1 MGLFSSCFYCFHPVY
16 LSPYPPHSHTMASL
30 TIRNLTINPITLL
43 HVERFEA
50 HTPVPSGSSIAN
62 ITANVTSTIRGF
74 LNPITLPPSAGLVA
88 KGEDPHDRHDD
99 VNVRVEPFTT
109 RPTEIRAADPGREVL
124 RLTFEEPG
132 AAGRYTVDVPGS
144 SPRSLTL
151 TRLDGAQREI
161 TAVYAPAG
169 AFLALLSSADLSR
182 WMAQLDDAAPLSCL
196 SLPGTHNSPTCHVA
210 LPSVRCQAVGVRE
223 QLANGVRF
231 LDVRVSAN
239 PDNDDLAL
247 VHAAFPVSLTGS
259 RFLDAHVLADVYA
272 FLDANPTETVLVCL
286 KREGTGKGDDARFAR
301 CLRDSPRYLGGAANA
316 ARWFTE
322 PRVPRLGEARG
333 KCVLVR
339 RFALHESLLGE
350 HGGWGIDASAWP
362 DNCEDAPT
370 GSGLIRVQDFYE
382 VAESTNIQKKID
394 FARAHLEKSGE
405 QSFPPPGREEGV
417 QAREATPPLFINFL
431 SASNFFNASC
441 WPERIAAKINPAMVE
456 YLCMRHGE
464 DGKGPNSRPV
474 GDASTGIVVT
484 DWVGHAGDW
493 DLIRC
498 IVGWNA
504 RLQLKR

>member
-1 MGLFSSCFYCFHPVY
+1 MGFLSSCFYCFHPQY
-16 LSPYPPHSHTMASL
+16 QSPYPLQPLTMASL
-30 TIRNLTINPITLL
+30 TIRNLTITPLTLL

-50 HTPVPSGSSIAN
+50 DTPKPTGSQVAN
-62 ITANVTSTIRGF
+62 ITSNLTSSIRGF

-88 KGEDPHDRHDD
+88 KSENPHDRHDD

-109 RPTEIRAADPGREVL
+109 NATEIRAADPGREVL

-132 AAGRYTVDVPGS
+132 VPGRYTVDVPGS

-151 TRLDGAQREI
+151 NKLDGAQKEL
-161 TAVYAPAG
+161 TAVYIPTG
-169 AFLALLSSADLSR
+169 AFLTFFSSANLSR
-182 WMAQLDDAAPLSCL
+182 WMEQLDNASPLSCL

-223 QLANGVRF
+223 QLDNGVRF
-231 LDVRVSAN
+231 LDIRVSAN
-239 PDNDDLAL
+239 PDNDDLTL
-247 VHAAFPVSLTGS
+247 VHAAFPISLTGNK
-259 RFLDAHVLADVYA
+259 FLDSNLLNVVYS
-272 FLDANPTETVLVCL
+272 FLDANPSEAVLISL
-286 KREGTGKGDDARFAR
+286 KREGTGKGDDAKFSR
-301 CLRDSPRYLGGAANA
+301 CLHESGRYLGGANA
-316 ARWFTE
+316 RRWFTD
-322 PRVPRLGEARG
+322 PRIPDLGEVRG

-339 RFALHESLLGE
+339 RFGLDDSLRGE
-350 HGGWGIDASAWP
+350 HEGRGWGIDGSAWP

-394 FARAHLEKSGE
+394 LARAHLEKSGE
-405 QSFPPPGREEGV
+405 QLFALPGREGV
-417 QAREATPPLFINFL
+417 QTQGMPPLFVNFL

-464 DGKGPNSRPV
+464 NGKGPNSLPV

-484 DWVGHAGDW
+484 DWVGHDGDW

>member
-1 MGLFSSCFYCFHPVY
+1 MGFLSAVFYCFNPVY
-16 LSPYPPHSHTMASL
+16 LSPYPPQSHTMALL

-50 HTPVPSGSSIAN
+50 GTARPSGSPIAN
-62 ITANVTSTIRGF
+62 ITANVTTTIRGF
-74 LNPITLPPSAGLVA
+74 LNPITLPPAAGLVA
-88 KGEDPHDRHDD
+88 KGEDPHHRHDD

-132 AAGRYTVDVPGS
+132 APGRYTVDVPGS

-161 TAVYAPAG
+161 TAVYIPTG
-169 AFLALLSSADLSR
+169 AFLTLMSSANLSR
-182 WMAQLDDAAPLSCL
+182 WMEQLEDVAPLSCL

-231 LDVRVSAN
+231 LDIRVSAN

-247 VHAAFPVSLTGS
+247 VHSAFPVALTGN
-259 RFLDAHVLADVYA
+259 RYLDSHLLKDVYA
-272 FLDANPTETVLVCL
+272 FLDANPTETVLVSL
-286 KREGTGKGDDARFAR
+286 KREGTGKGDDARFSR
-301 CLRDSPRYLGGAANA
+301 CLRDSARYLGGENA
-316 ARWFTE
+316 GRWFTE
-322 PRVPRLGEARG
+322 PRIPRLGEVRG

-339 RFALHESLLGE
+339 RFGLHEALRSE
-350 HGGWGIDASAWP
+350 HGGRGWGIDGSAWP

-370 GSGLIRVQDFYE
+370 GSGLIRIQDFYE
-382 VAESTNIQKKID
+382 VTESTNIQRKID
-394 FARAHLEKSGE
+394 LARAHLEKSGE
-405 QSFPPPGREEGV
+405 QFFSLPGREGV
-417 QAREATPPLFINFL
+417 EAQATPPPLFVNFL

-474 GDASTGIVVT
+474 GDASTGVVVT